1 MRLFGLVKR
10 VARRFQRVEQVRR
23 GATREAITHVI
34 ILDGTMSSLEKGH
47 ETNAG
52 QAFKLLQVVSREAR
66 LDLRYEAGIQWT
78 DWRSTRDVVEGRGIS
93 RQIRRVY
100 GTLAS
105 RYRPGDRIFLFGFSR
120 GAYAVRSLAG
130 AVDQVG
136 LLKDEHATV
145 RNIRQAYRHYEE
157 DPNSD
162 AARAF
167 AAAYCHAEV
176 PIEMIGVWDTVKAL
190 GLKFP
195 GLTSFFARA
204 HEFHNHSLGPSV
216 KAGYHAL
223 ALDERRQAFQPVLW
237 DTEGYEGHVE
247 QVWFRG
253 THGDI
258 GGHLAGFLPAR
269 PLANIPFVWMMQKA
283 EANGLPL
290 PEGWRDRYETDPDAP
305 SVGGFRGW
313 GKLFWDR
320 KRRKPGQDPS
330 ESFHPTAKRLTFREK
345 IRETILRYGTLKY
358 PIAPSRAKD
367 TRSFQRS

>member
-10 VARRFQRVEQVRR
+10 VARRFQRVEQVRP
-23 GATREAITHVI
+23 GATREPITHVI
-34 ILDGTMSSLEKGH
+34 ILDGTMSSLADGH

-52 QAFKLLQVVSREAR
+52 LAFKLLQDVPKEAR

-78 DWRSTRDVVEGRGIS
+78 DWRSTRDVIEGHGLS

-120 GAYAVRSLAG
+120 GAFAVRSLAG
-130 AVDQVG
+130 AIDRVG
-136 LLKDEHATV
+136 LVKTEHATV

-157 DPNSD
+157 TPDSD

-167 AAAYCHAEV
+167 AAAYCHEDV

-195 GLTSFFARA
+195 GLTKFLARK
-204 HEFHNHSLGPSV
+204 HDFHNHSLGGNV
-216 KAGYHAL
+216 KAAYQAL
-223 ALDERRQAFQPVLW
+223 ALNEMRQAFAPVLW
-237 DTEGYEGHVE
+237 DTEGFGGKVE

-258 GGHLAGFLPAR
+258 GGHLTGYAPAR

-283 EANGLPL
+283 EESGLPL
-290 PEGWRDRYETDPDAP
+290 PDGWEARYEVDPEAP
-305 SVGGFRGW
+305 SVGGYRGW
-313 GKLFWDR
+313 GKIFWDR
-320 KRRKPGQDPS
+320 RRRKPGQDPS
-330 ESFHPTAKRLTFREK
+330 ESLHPTAAKRK
-345 IRETILRYGTLKY
+345 ITVILREIVRRYSDFRH
-358 PIAPSRAKD
+358 PIAPSRS
-367 TRSFQRS
+367 RVP